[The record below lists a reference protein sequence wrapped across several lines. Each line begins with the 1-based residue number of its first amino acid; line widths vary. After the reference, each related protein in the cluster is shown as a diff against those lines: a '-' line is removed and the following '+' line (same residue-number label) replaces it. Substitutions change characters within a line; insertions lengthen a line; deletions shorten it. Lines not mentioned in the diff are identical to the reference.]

1 MLYSVPCAYDA
12 GKDPWQ
18 TRAQQNAQPLC
29 GSMQLVDEWSGQSY
43 RVLAIAVAQVP
54 NVAKL
59 DLASMSQQQVED
71 QAGSFELVGLT
82 ILSNHLNSDSKAT
95 VKQLQ
100 EQ

>member
-1 MLYSVPCAYDA
+1 MTLGS
-12 GKDPWQ
+12 PWQ
-18 TRAQQNAQPLC
+18 SRAQQNAQPWF

-43 RVLAIAVAQVP
+43 RVLALALAQVP
-54 NVAKL
+54 NVARL

-71 QAGSFELVGLT
+71 QAGPFELVGLT
-82 ILSNHLNSDSKAT
+82 ILSNHLNSDSEAT